1 MNHQFTTLNTHICN
15 NGWLGYDS
23 IHFVSSEVE
32 CPQIG
37 YQSYK
42 MIELSE
48 RSKVFCQLYKRYIS
62 LHTYTQ
68 IHISIRIYIYTL
80 NAIIHHI
87 YPYAYTYI
95 YTLNAIIH
103 QSRWQLTHHI
113 LISYVLHT
121 QTIHTYNDTYIL
133 QHI

>member
-1 MNHQFTTLNTHICN
+1 MNNQFTTLNTHICN

-32 CPQIG
+32 CPQMG

-42 MIELSE
+42 RIELSE
-48 RSKVFCQLYKRYIS
+48 RSKVFCQLYERYIS

-68 IHISIRIYIYTL
+68 IHISIHT
-80 NAIIHHI
+80 H
-87 YPYAYTYI
+87 I

-103 QSRWQLTHHI
+103 QNHWQLTHHI

-133 QHI
+133 QHIQVAIHTS